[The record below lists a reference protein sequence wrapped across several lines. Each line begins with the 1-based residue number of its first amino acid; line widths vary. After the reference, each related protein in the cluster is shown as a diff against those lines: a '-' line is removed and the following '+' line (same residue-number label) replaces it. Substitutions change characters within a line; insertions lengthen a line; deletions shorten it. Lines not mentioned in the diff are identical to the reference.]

1 VSVSVT
7 LHVPSE
13 PDGSVWRARVME
25 TATIDGVIEK
35 EDGIAPWLWERWRV
49 LERAGLDRTAFFTI
63 VDGYKRE
70 LWLWLMGERT
80 WSQCCSGL
88 IGRIARRLPSA

>member
-1 VSVSVT
+1 MTVTVS

-13 PDGSVWRARVME
+13 PDASSWRARVME
-25 TATIDGVIEK
+25 SATIDEVIEK

-49 LERAGLDRTAFFTI
+49 LERAGIDRSAFVTL

-80 WSQCCSGL
+80 WAQCCSGL
-88 IGRIARRLPSA
+88 IGRITRRLPSA